1 MRTTT
6 VIAHRAAR
14 GPRWHISGTI
24 RADEH
29 DACYATTAA
38 LAAAREARYQDRGLY
53 MVQVFAPEQYTD
65 ITVEARRIGDA
76 LRVAR
81 ATVAD
86 LTQQA
91 VAIVPQAN
99 DGGAGVPETQ
109 LAALLGVDRMTIRGW
124 LGKR

>member
-29 DACYATTAA
+29 DACYAVTAD
-38 LAAAREARYQDRGLY
+38 LATAREASYQDRGLY
-53 MVQVFAPEQYTD
+53 MIQVFAPEQYTD
-65 ITVEARRIGDA
+65 ITAEARRIGDA

-86 LTQQA
+86 LMQQA
-91 VAIVPQAN
+91 TAIIPPAH
-99 DGGAGVPETQ
+99 DGGKGIPETH
-109 LAALLGVDRMTIRGW
+109 LAAILGLDRMTVRER